1 MLDEATSALDPKSEA
16 EVQKAIE
23 CAENLLFFQSS
34 SEIISAK
41 KGSQLY
47 SEILEKLKAIS
58 YAYGEDSSSDE
69 DLDLGVGNFELN

>member
-1 MLDEATSALDPKSEA
+1 MSGAKLTIVMIAHRMTT
-16 EVQKAIE
+16 IE

-34 SEIISAK
+34 SEIISSK